1 MLFHRICC
9 TERPCGNLF
18 LCNHLPA
25 LVHLQRRLM
34 FEQDGCYWCEIWDH
48 EIAAIYPKTLEG
60 DVAPLQRIDIHSKL
74 STDIILKSSPQFTP
88 TFIVVSNNKEVG
100 RIEGYPGEDFFW
112 GLIDKILLQIPEY
125 SQKKGV

>member
-1 MLFHRICC
+1 M
-9 TERPCGNLF
+9 
-18 LCNHLPA
+18 
-25 LVHLQRRLM
+25 
-34 FEQDGCYWCEIWDH
+34 
-48 EIAAIYPKTLEG
+48 AAIGVRSGIMKSQQFIPKTLEG

-112 GLIDKILLQIPEY
+112 GTY
-125 SQKKGV
+125 R

>member
-1 MLFHRICC
+1 MKSMLLAAI
-9 TERPCGNLF
+9 LF
-18 LCNHLPA
+18 FIANITLAQGIKL
-25 LVHLQRRLM
+25 LM

-60 DVAPLQRIDIHSKL
+60 NVAPLHRVDIHSKL